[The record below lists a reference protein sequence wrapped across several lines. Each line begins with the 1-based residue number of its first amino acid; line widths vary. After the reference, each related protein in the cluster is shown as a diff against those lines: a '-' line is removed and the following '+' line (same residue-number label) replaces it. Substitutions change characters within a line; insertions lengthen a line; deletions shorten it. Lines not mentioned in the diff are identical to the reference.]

1 MNPDAA
7 PEMLLSLLDQLH
19 DWREPPPVSM
29 FPATPAWLVLGA
41 VVLSLLGWGGFVVWR
56 RHRARAYRR
65 AALAELG
72 LIRPALLR
80 GEATAL
86 ARLELILRRTALAGF
101 RRAEVAALAGADWA
115 DFLRRTGG
123 ADLAEQVPVL
133 AAATDG
139 GSAPAC
145 DGARIARQA
154 RDWIRRHHA

>member
-1 MNPDAA
+1 MGRH
-7 PEMLLSLLDQLH
+7 PERIQLSL
-19 DWREPPPVSM
+19 REAAEFRPGRDGPPPLS
-29 FPATPAWLVLGA
+29 FGHGEHYCLG
-41 VVLSLLGWGGFVVWR
+41 
-56 RHRARAYRR
+56 
-65 AALAELG
+65 
-72 LIRPALLR
+72 
-80 GEATAL
+80 TAL